1 MNEKIT
7 EYRSYL
13 SKLNLLDSDLKKE
26 IFRVEE
32 MFKAGHH
39 YEALI
44 KIDELS
50 KQYEDNE
57 KLSLLRQHCFEY
69 ILYLIDPKVPLND
82 NDTNESLSN
91 REGYEQVM
99 SFLRGE
105 SFMVYSLYNL
115 LMDKGIQEAGI
126 YVLENAAKRD
136 FSNAQYQLG
145 SLYQDGIFFEKDELE
160 ALYWYHK
167 SALQNNRFGLN
178 ALGRAYYEGLGT
190 TINYNYAF
198 KYLSKAYDLG
208 ITESIGDIGYM
219 YYMGLGTPKNKR
231 KAYEMWML
239 GKEKEALNCQEYL
252 DAYFTKQDKH

>member
-1 MNEKIT
+1 MKDTIQEYTSYISKIRNID
-7 EYRSYL
+7 EP
-13 SKLNLLDSDLKKE
+13 LKKDLLK
-26 IFRVEE
+26 VEE

-39 YEALI
+39 YEALN
-44 KIDELS
+44 KMDELAI
-50 KQYEDNE
+50 QYENDE
-57 KLSLLRQHCFEY
+57 DIFLLKQHCFKY

-82 NDTNESLSN
+82 NDTSESLSN

-126 YVLENAAKRD
+126 YVLANAAKRD

-178 ALGRAYYEGLGT
+178 ALGRSYYEGLGT

-198 KYLSKAYDLG
+198 KYLSKAYDLD
-208 ITESIGDIGYM
+208 ITESLGAIGYM